1 MPLDS
6 KKLDDANKKI
16 SELEEKIKGI
26 NKEATESNFT
36 FREMANNIKVAA
48 IGADEMGGAI
58 LTAGKSARSL
68 SVEAS
73 KLAGFN
79 KEDLKDKKKMAGF
92 QKDAIKLIKKRTE
105 IESQI
110 AALNIKKSNA
120 SKADKIAIAETVKIL
135 QDGLEESKG
144 LLNNFEKLSKTNKKL
159 SNETKFWDK
168 MGETLKTI
176 PGVGPLIAGPFE
188 DASKAMRKARVN
200 EEGFFKSAGK
210 GVLELG
216 KAFGPAYLLGSII
229 KADSHMIE
237 MQRSL
242 QLTHEEARELH
253 HQHTSIAIASGN
265 ALHNQKNLLE
275 ATKQLSTEMGVTSG
289 FSEDMVKNQA
299 FLTKRLGIN
308 EKSAAKFAK
317 YQASTGKSAEETNL
331 EIADSIANLR
341 KETGISVKLSEVFED
356 VANTNAGLKAAY
368 GFNNKLLAQQ
378 VLKTKQLGINMAQA
392 EKIAS
397 GMLDFESS
405 IQSELEAELLTG
417 KNLNLE
423 KARSLA
429 LSGKSSE
436 AAAEILN
443 QVGSSNDLA
452 KMNVI
457 QQEALAKA
465 VGMERNELIASVKE
479 REVLAKLGG
488 ESLETQLKEAKTDE
502 ARAEI
507 KKKFLEGGG
516 EELLQAYERESAA
529 ERFEAVMI
537 KVQSA
542 ISGIADYLSPVIGF
556 FADIFNSAAGIYT
569 ILGAIGAIMI
579 TSLVSYVN
587 KFLIF
592 WGIRKSNEASS
603 LITKGE
609 ENALDTAG
617 NTLQVQKN
625 TLLTQQL
632 TTEQAI
638 LASKL
643 EQNAATG
650 AGIVEETTTN
660 AEKTINLG
668 LTEATSLSETG
679 GLAVKKLANNEEK
692 KSIGFMIRKAALSAK
707 DLLKNIGNAVMK
719 AFQWLGPIFGFAAG
733 AAIGALGYSFMSDGV
748 IGPGGETVVS
758 GPKGSIQLDRDDSMI
773 VGTNLG
779 GKGKSKPEGGGGTQ
793 DNAALLAGIN
803 RLIAI
808 NQVIASKSTVIEMGG
823 NEVGQGINTAER
835 EIQ

>member
-6 KKLDDANKKI
+6 KKLKEVQERLDAI
-16 SELEEKIKGI
+16 RDAGI
-26 NKEATESNFT
+26 EASFAFKDMSQQIGQIAKNSGDLRESIVASGKAAKDLVKESNELAKFT
-36 FREMANNIKVAA
+36 TADLSNKNQAA
-48 IGADEMGGAI
+48 KFETHSIN
-58 LTAGKSARSL
+58 
-68 SVEAS
+68 
-73 KLAGFN
+73 LA
-79 KEDLKDKKKMAGF
+79 
-92 QKDAIKLIKKRTE
+92 KKRAK

-110 AALNIKKSNA
+110 RVLNVIKVNA
-120 SKADKIAIAETVKIL
+120 TEEEARNIEKTVNIL
-135 QDGLEESKG
+135 QDGLTRSSMISDEFDNINKANKE
-144 LLNNFEKLSKTNKKL
+144 LN
-159 SNETKFWDK
+159 SNTKFFDK

-176 PGVGPLIAGPFE
+176 PGIGPLISGPFE
-188 DASKAMRKARVN
+188 KAGKVMREARAKN
-200 EEGFFKSAGK
+200 ESFLKSAGR

-253 HQHTSIAIASGN
+253 HQHTAIAIASGN

-308 EKSAAKFAK
+308 EKLSAKFAK
-317 YQASTGKSAEETNL
+317 YQASTGKSAKVTNL
-331 EIADSIANLR
+331 EIADSVANLR

-356 VANTNAGLKAAY
+356 VANTTAGLKAAY

-592 WGIRKSNEASS
+592 WGIRKANETSS

-609 ENALDTAG
+609 ENALDTAA
-617 NTLQVQKN
+617 NTLQGTKN
-625 TLLTQQL
+625 TLLAAQL
-632 TTEQAI
+632 TTEAAI
-638 LASKL
+638 TAEKIA
-643 EQNAATG
+643 QNAATG
-650 AGIVEETTTN
+650 VGITEETTKEGIM
-660 AEKTINLG
+660 A
-668 LTEATSLSETG
+668 SQ
-679 GLAVKKLANNEEK
+679 AVTQTVQTAQKGA
-692 KSIGFMIRKAALSAK
+692 G
-707 DLLKNIGNAVMK
+707 NI
-719 AFQWLGPIFGFAAG
+719 AAG
-733 AAIGALGYSFMSDGV
+733 AGIAAESTKATLMAGQAAAATTVNAMSTFGIGTVIAVGAVTAALAALGTYMFMKDGV
-748 IGPGGETVVS
+748 IGPGGEMVVS
-758 GPKGSIQLDRDDSMI
+758 GPKGSIQLDKDDSI
-773 VGTNLG
+773 IAGTNLG
-779 GKGKSKPEGGGGTQ
+779 GKGKGGSSK
-793 DNAALLAGIN
+793 NNIN
-803 RLIAI
+803 IQPIVAAI
-808 NQVIASKSTVIEMGG
+808 NAQNAILNQIASKSTVIEMGG

>member
-6 KKLDDANKKI
+6 KKLKEVQERLDEIRDA
-16 SELEEKIKGI
+16 GT
-26 NKEATESNFT
+26 EASFAFKDMSQQIGQIAKNSGDLRDSIIASGKAAKDLVKESNELAKFT
-36 FREMANNIKVAA
+36 T
-48 IGADEMGGAI
+48 AD
-58 LTAGKSARSL
+58 L
-68 SVEAS
+68 S
-73 KLAGFN
+73 
-79 KEDLKDKKKMAGF
+79 DKKQAAKFETHSMNLA
-92 QKDAIKLIKKRTE
+92 KKRAK

-110 AALNIKKSNA
+110 RVLNVMKVNA
-120 SKADKIAIAETVKIL
+120 TEEEAKNIAKTVNIL
-135 QDGLEESKG
+135 QDGLTRSSMISDEFDNINKANKE
-144 LLNNFEKLSKTNKKL
+144 LN
-159 SNETKFWDK
+159 SNTKFFDK

-200 EEGFFKSAGK
+200 EEGFFKSALK

-229 KADSHMIE
+229 KADSHMID

-253 HQHTSIAIASGN
+253 HQHTAIAIASGN

-331 EIADSIANLR
+331 EIADSVANLR

-368 GFNNKLLAQQ
+368 GFNNELLAQQ

-465 VGMERNELIASVKE
+465 VGMERDELIASVKE

-502 ARAEI
+502 ARALI

-617 NTLQVQKN
+617 NALQGTKN
-625 TLLTQQL
+625 TLLATQL
-632 TTEQAI
+632 TTEAAI
-638 LASKL
+638 TAEKIA
-643 EQNAATG
+643 QNAATG
-650 AGIVEETTTN
+650 VGITEETTKEGIM
-660 AEKTINLG
+660 A
-668 LTEATSLSETG
+668 SQ
-679 GLAVKKLANNEEK
+679 AVTQTVQTAQKGA
-692 KSIGFMIRKAALSAK
+692 G
-707 DLLKNIGNAVMK
+707 NI
-719 AFQWLGPIFGFAAG
+719 AAG
-733 AAIGALGYSFMSDGV
+733 AGIAAESTKATLMAGQAAAATTVNAMSTFGIGTVIAVGAVTAALAALGTYMFMKDGV
-748 IGPGGETVVS
+748 IGPGGEMVVS
-758 GPKGSIQLDRDDSMI
+758 GPKGSIQLDKDDSI
-773 VGTNLG
+773 IAGTNLG
-779 GKGKSKPEGGGGTQ
+779 GKGKSKPEGGGGARR
-793 DNAALLAGIN
+793 DAALIAKVEQ
-803 RLIAI
+803 LIAV
-808 NQVIASKSTVIEMGG
+808 NQQILAKSPVIEMGG

>member
-6 KKLDDANKKI
+6 KKLKEVQERLDAIRDAGTEASFAFKDMSQQIGQIAKNSGDLRDSIIASGKAAKDLVKESNELAKFTTADLSNKKQAAKFETH
-16 SELEEKIKGI
+16 SI
-26 NKEATESNFT
+26 N
-36 FREMANNIKVAA
+36 
-48 IGADEMGGAI
+48 
-58 LTAGKSARSL
+58 
-68 SVEAS
+68 
-73 KLAGFN
+73 LA
-79 KEDLKDKKKMAGF
+79 
-92 QKDAIKLIKKRTE
+92 KKRAK

-110 AALNIKKSNA
+110 RVLNVIKVNA
-120 SKADKIAIAETVKIL
+120 TEEEAKNIAKTVNIL
-135 QDGLEESKG
+135 QDGLTRSSMISDEFDNINKANKELNSNSK
-144 LLNNFEKLSKTNKKL
+144 F
-159 SNETKFWDK
+159 FDK
-168 MGETLKTI
+168 MGATLKTI

-188 DASKAMRKARVN
+188 AASTAMRKASV
-200 EEGFFKSAGK
+200 EGDRFFKSAGK

-265 ALHNQKNLLE
+265 ALHNQNNLLE

-331 EIADSIANLR
+331 EIADSVANLR

-368 GFNNKLLAQQ
+368 GFNNKLLAEQ

-502 ARAEI
+502 ARALI

-542 ISGIADYLSPVIGF
+542 ISGIADFLSPVVGF
-556 FADIFNSAAGIYT
+556 FADVFNSAAGIVT
-569 ILGAIGAIMI
+569 ILGVIGAVMI
-579 TSLVSYVN
+579 TSLVSYIG
-587 KFLIF
+587 KFLAF
-592 WGIRKSNEASS
+592 WGIRKTAEATS
-603 LITKGE
+603 LTTKTA
-609 ENALDTAG
+609 ENGLDAAG
-617 NTLQVQKN
+617 NTLQVTKN
-625 TLLTQQL
+625 SLLAAQL
-632 TTEQAI
+632 VEENAI
-638 LASKL
+638 LASKIA
-643 EQNAATG
+643 QNAATAVGVTEEGVKESILEAQAVTQSVQTAQKGAGNIAAG
-650 AGIVEETTTN
+650 AGIGAET
-660 AEKTINLG
+660 A
-668 LTEATSLSETG
+668 
-679 GLAVKKLANNEEK
+679 
-692 KSIGFMIRKAALSAK
+692 KAAAMGTQAVAATTV
-707 DLLKNIGNAVMK
+707 NAMATFGIGTVIAIAAV
-719 AFQWLGPIFGFAAG
+719 ATAL
-733 AAIGALGYSFMSDGV
+733 GALAAYSFMSDGV

-758 GPKGSIQLDRDDSMI
+758 GPKGSIQLDKDDSMV

-779 GKGKSKPEGGGGTQ
+779 GKGKGGSSK
-793 DNAALLAGIN
+793 NNIN
-803 RLIAI
+803 IQPIVAAI
-808 NQVIASKSTVIEMGG
+808 NAQNVILNQIAAKSPVIEMGG